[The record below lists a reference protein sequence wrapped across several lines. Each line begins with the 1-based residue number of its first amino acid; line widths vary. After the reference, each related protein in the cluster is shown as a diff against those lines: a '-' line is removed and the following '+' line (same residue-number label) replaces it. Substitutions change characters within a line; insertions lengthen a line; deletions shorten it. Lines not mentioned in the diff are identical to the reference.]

1 MLLNNNIQLN
11 RNINLIMKIFLK
23 QNNII
28 TFAYFYNL
36 SYINLYSLSISS
48 YYTIYTRFIKIKVC
62 KIHKN
67 LIHIEF
73 SIIYTNT
80 MELARVT
87 SPAKHFSLLRGCK
100 SVDPPLA
107 RTRLLDFVN
116 RGRSTA
122 IARTRRNFR
131 RAKEKART

>member
-73 SIIYTNT
+73 QHYGISSSN
-80 MELARVT
+80 E
-87 SPAKHFSLLRGCK
+87 PC
-100 SVDPPLA
+100 
-107 RTRLLDFVN
+107 
-116 RGRSTA
+116 
-122 IARTRRNFR
+122 
-131 RAKEKART
+131 

>member
-48 YYTIYTRFIKIKVC
+48 YYTIYTLII
-62 KIHKN
+62 N
-67 LIHIEF
+67 LYSF
-73 SIIYTNT
+73 Y
-80 MELARVT
+80 
-87 SPAKHFSLLRGCK
+87 
-100 SVDPPLA
+100 
-107 RTRLLDFVN
+107 
-116 RGRSTA
+116 
-122 IARTRRNFR
+122 
-131 RAKEKART
+131 

>member
-28 TFAYFYNL
+28 TFVYFYNL

-87 SPAKHFSLLRGCK
+87 SPPKHFSLLRGCK